1 MFSPEPQSQLGR
13 GGDKDPNMG
22 QESEFVYLFSL
33 FLAKYGVPLIPGKP
47 FSPSACE
54 RLSPCS
60 IYFER
65 TSSANSGCVF
75 WRMFSFPQDNSQA
88 LIHAALS
95 VHNSSQLQMTE
106 KRFRAFIKLQTA
118 PALTPHKT
126 LRGSQPGVDL
136 SHPPLSAGGSV
147 PRLTY
152 PPTPHHS
159 NPLALKLKAVARKGV
174 WAKQNRGRQI
184 DMRSDRAKCGVRDRL
199 VDPHDVGEDV
209 WIIPSNKSH

>member
-33 FLAKYGVPLIPGKP
+33 FLAKYGVPLISGKP

-54 RLSPCS
+54 SLSPCS

-88 LIHAALS
+88 LIPAALS

-152 PPTPHHS
+152 PPQPPTPPTTTTPT
-159 NPLALKLKAVARKGV
+159 PLHLNLKLWHEKV
-174 WAKQNRGRQI
+174 
-184 DMRSDRAKCGVRDRL
+184 CG
-199 VDPHDVGEDV
+199 
-209 WIIPSNKSH
+209 PSKIEADT

>member
-1 MFSPEPQSQLGR
+1 
-13 GGDKDPNMG
+13 
-22 QESEFVYLFSL
+22 
-33 FLAKYGVPLIPGKP
+33 
-47 FSPSACE
+47 
-54 RLSPCS
+54 
-60 IYFER
+60 
-65 TSSANSGCVF
+65 
-75 WRMFSFPQDNSQA
+75 MFSFPQDNSQA
-88 LIHAALS
+88 LIPAALS

-152 PPTPHHS
+152 PPP

-174 WAKQNRGRQI
+174 WAKQNRGRQT